1 LRLVALDREDGK
13 TAAAV
18 LADRAAAIIS
28 GGSYPDVGALLADGE
43 RGMER
48 AREALSSGPFEGYE
62 DAELLRPVLS
72 PGATVCVG
80 LNYKTHILEM
90 GRKLPSS
97 PTYFAKLPR
106 ALADPFAEIP
116 LPAVSDRVDY
126 EGELAVVIGR
136 GGRNVPEDE
145 AWGAVAGFT
154 ILNDV
159 SMRDYQ
165 YRTLQWF
172 AGKNWEASTP
182 VGPAVVTPDELDY
195 PWDLELIVK
204 VNGDERQHAQ
214 VSDLVFDVPALVADL
229 SKIITLRPGDIIATG
244 TPGGVGEAMKPKRY
258 LTSGDVVEVAIAN
271 VGSIRNRFV
280 AFENTKLTET
290 I

>member
-1 LRLVALDREDGK
+1 MRLVALDREDGK

-90 GRKLPSS
+90 GRELPSS

-106 ALADPFAEIP
+106 ALTDPFAEIP
-116 LPAVSDRVDY
+116 LPAASNRVDY
-126 EGELAVVIGR
+126 EGELAIVIGR
-136 GGRNVPEDE
+136 GGRDISEDK
-145 AWGAVAGFT
+145 AWGTVAGFT
-154 ILNDV
+154 VLNDV

-182 VGPAVVTPDELDY
+182 VGPAVVTPDEFDY
-195 PWDLELIVK
+195 PWGLELIVK
-204 VNGDERQHAQ
+204 VNGEERQRAQ
-214 VSDLVFDVPALVADL
+214 VSDLVFDVPALVEDL
-229 SKIITLRPGDIIATG
+229 SKIMTLRPGDIIATG

-258 LTSGDVVEVAIAN
+258 LTSGDVVEVTVTS
-271 VGSIRNRFV
+271 VGSIRNRS
-280 AFENTKLTET
+280 AASEEAK
-290 I
+290 